1 MLRTAFATP
10 IRSWPVALTAS
21 EPPRPGSAP
30 WWLARSR
37 ARPERRPRKDGITLE
52 RIVAV
57 AVDVVQAEGHEAL
70 TMRRVAERLATGPAS
85 LYRHVAGR
93 DELVALVVDHVLG
106 SVPRERAPAGD
117 WRTKLE
123 WWARHFRA
131 HLLVHRA
138 FVPLITSAQLLGP
151 CSMQGREAI
160 VSMLVRQGFRPVDA
174 VRTQLIVQHWIVA
187 TVQLDVRAAART
199 PAERRQL
206 RELFAGQ
213 DPARFPTVVAHAD
226 ILSTQRSEDEFEFG
240 LRAML
245 DGVAGLRSAPDAT

>member
-1 MLRTAFATP
+1 
-10 IRSWPVALTAS
+10 
-21 EPPRPGSAP
+21 
-30 WWLARSR
+30 LARSR

-57 AVDVVQAEGHEAL
+57 AVEVVQTEGHEAL
-70 TMRRVAERLATGPAS
+70 TMRRVADKLATGPAS

-106 SVPRERAPAGD
+106 SVPRGRPPAGG
-117 WRTKLE
+117 WRVKLE
-123 WWARHFRA
+123 WWARNFRA

-138 FVPLITSAQLLGP
+138 AVPLIASAQLLGP
-151 CSMQGREAI
+151 SSMEGREAI
-160 VSMLVRQGFRPVDA
+160 VSMLVRKGFRPVDA

-206 RELFAGQ
+206 RELFEGQ
-213 DPARFPTVVAHAD
+213 DPDRFPTVVANAHVLA
-226 ILSTQRSEDEFEFG
+226 TQRSEDEFEFG
-240 LRAML
+240 LQAIL
-245 DGVAGLRSAPDAT
+245 AGLDDPGTGPRSP

>member
-1 MLRTAFATP
+1 M
-10 IRSWPVALTAS
+10 ALTAS

-30 WWLARSR
+30 WWLERSR

-52 RIVAV
+52 RIVAG
-57 AVDVVQAEGHEAL
+57 AVDVVQVEGHEAL

-93 DELVALVVDHVLG
+93 DELVALVVDHVIG
-106 SVPRERAPAGD
+106 SVPRQRPPAGD
-117 WRTKLE
+117 WRAVLE

-151 CSMQGREAI
+151 SSMLGREAI
-160 VSMLVRQGFRPVDA
+160 VSMLVRQGFRASDA

-206 RELFAGQ
+206 RELFADQ
-213 DPARFPTVVAHAD
+213 DPQRFPTVVANAD
-226 ILSTQRSEDEFEFG
+226 VLATQRSEDEFEFG
-240 LRAML
+240 LQAIL
-245 DGVAGLRSAPDAT
+245 AGIAELHTGPRSA